1 MLFIC
6 RNGLQLDPNA
16 VSEGTKQAVAEFL
29 QSFNSL
35 YSFSNEDWNK
45 AIEERLKQSALNRL
59 SEDLTKQISTLESS
73 LQQQEEE
80 VANLVSQR
88 DSNMQQ
94 IEQLESEIKAIQVPS
109 DSNEME
115 EIEQMMLELNSFS
128 TRLQTQHKLQY

>member
-1 MLFIC
+1 M
-6 RNGLQLDPNA
+6 
-16 VSEGTKQAVAEFL
+16 SECTKQAVAEFL
-29 QSFNSL
+29 QSFNNL
-35 YSFSNEDWNK
+35 YSLSNEDWNK
-45 AIEERLKQSALNRL
+45 AVEERLKQSALNRL